1 MLVKVTLQRILD
13 ASFNKTS
20 LEEYLNA
27 PEKFVFRKMGSKQ
40 QIPTSPE
47 LQKTAREKQ
56 NERSVLKIASSL
68 TQSAAGEQP
77 RASY

>member
-1 MLVKVTLQRILD
+1 MLL
-13 ASFNKTS
+13 
-20 LEEYLNA
+20 
-27 PEKFVFRKMGSKQ
+27 KFVFLKIGSKQ
-40 QIPTSPE
+40 QIATSPE
-47 LQKTAREKQ
+47 PQTTATENQ